1 MRRLKDY
8 LRFVAWQIGIGYLL
22 LWAVTFW
29 TLDEGAAVFGKS
41 GVCYPDAAKVL
52 FYWVCEAT
60 SPLAILASV
69 ANVALTATVWAPVYL
84 AAATVAARCHHH
96 RRTDRRLA
104 CDRIAARNFR
114 SHPHDGGGA
123 GSAAPQ
129 RVGPRPRTT
138 AGGRSRRGR
147 GARRRPAGIADRG
160 AAAAGQAAQRIRI
173 AQDRGR
179 PPQDGALIASAADW
193 SSPSVVVRSQSAD
206 RS

>member
-84 AAATVAARCHHH
+84 AAATVEPDAITIAGPIVALHVIGLPLGIFVLIRMMAAVLDL
-96 RRTDRRLA
+96 RRRSGSGRA
-104 CDRIAARNFR
+104 PAPQPVAAA
-114 SHPHDGGGA
+114 A
-123 GSAAPQ
+123 GS
-129 RVGPRPRTT
+129 
-138 AGGRSRRGR
+138 
-147 GARRRPAGIADRG
+147 RRPPQPGRHCRSG

-179 PPQDGALIASAADW
+179 TPRDGSLIASAADR
-193 SSPSVVVRSQSAD
+193 SSPSAVVRSQSAD